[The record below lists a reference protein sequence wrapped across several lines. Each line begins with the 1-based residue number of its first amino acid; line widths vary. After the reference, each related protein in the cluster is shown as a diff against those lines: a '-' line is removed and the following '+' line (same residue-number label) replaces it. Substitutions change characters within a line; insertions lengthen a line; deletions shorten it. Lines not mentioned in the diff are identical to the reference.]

1 MSKKVYKENYFQHD
15 RYARQDPKIKAM
27 LVHFRKESEIKA
39 QAAVCIYWW
48 IVEDMHTD
56 DYPINKLDVFADDYR
71 CDADFLKSILED
83 FDLFRIEDD
92 CYVSDRVLRNL
103 KEQQEKS
110 EKARNKAN
118 KRWKNK
124 GEETPKPELTE
135 ADEEFINNV
144 IQIFNTEFNKTQ
156 IVSKDNR
163 EKIHNITKA
172 NNLTL
177 DVWQKVFGNAKR
189 GWDFGDRKNVK
200 PMLKNILEE
209 WDSFASDDYF
219 LAPDRE
225 AAARAKKEREEAE
238 ERRKAEEKRQQE
250 EEIARNKAAKEAIC
264 DAETAIDYIV
274 NFMGIPESVIKRS
287 PTVKEYANKYGF
299 TVEDVIEALREK
311 EGEILL

>member
-27 LVHFRKESEIKA
+27 LVHFRKESELKA

-56 DYPINKLDVFADDYR
+56 DYPISKLDVFADDYR

-83 FDLFRIEDD
+83 FELFRIEDD

-118 KRWKNK
+118 KRWKAK
-124 GEETPKPELTE
+124 GEEQPKEELTE

-163 EKIHNITKA
+163 EKIHRITKE
-172 NNLTL
+172 NNITL
-177 DVWQKVFGNAKR
+177 DVWQKVFSNAKR
-189 GWDFGDRKNVK
+189 GWDFGDKKNVK

-238 ERRKAEEKRQQE
+238 EKRKAEERRLQE
-250 EEIARNKAAKEAIC
+250 EENAKCQAARDAVC
-264 DAETAIDYIV
+264 DAASAIDYIV
-274 NFMGIPESVIKRS
+274 NYMRIPQMMVRKSSV
-287 PTVKEYANKYGF
+287 VKDYAKEFGF
-299 TVEDVIEALREK
+299 TVEDVIAAMENREDI
-311 EGEILL
+311 E

>member
-1 MSKKVYKENYFQHD
+1 MSKKNYKDPYFQHD

-27 LVHFRKESEIKA
+27 LVHFRKESETKA

-48 IVEDMHTD
+48 IIEDMHTD
-56 DYPINKLDVFADDYR
+56 DYPISKLDVFADDYR

-83 FDLFRIEDD
+83 FELFRMEDD

-124 GEETPKPELTE
+124 GEETPKEEMTE
-135 ADEEFINNV
+135 ADEEFVNNV

-156 IVSKDNR
+156 IVSKENR
-163 EKIHNITKA
+163 EKIYNITKA

-177 DVWQKVFGNAKR
+177 DIWQKVFENAKR
-189 GWDFGDRKNVK
+189 GWDFGDKKNVK
-200 PMLKNILEE
+200 PMLKNILGE

-225 AAARAKKEREEAE
+225 AAAKAKKEREEAE
-238 ERRKAEEKRQQE
+238 ERKRAEERRLQE
-250 EEIARNKAAKEAIC
+250 EENARSQAAREAIC
-264 DAETAIDYIV
+264 DATSAINYII
-274 NFMGIPESVIKRS
+274 NYMKIPECVIKKS

-299 TVEDVIEALREK
+299 TVGDVIEARKNKDK
-311 EGEILL
+311 ESE